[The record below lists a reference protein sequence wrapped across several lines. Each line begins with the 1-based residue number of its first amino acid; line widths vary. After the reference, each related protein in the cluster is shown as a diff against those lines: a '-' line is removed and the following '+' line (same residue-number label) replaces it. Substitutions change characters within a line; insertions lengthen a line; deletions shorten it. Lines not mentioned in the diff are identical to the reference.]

1 MQLKLG
7 SPPHESGIMD
17 RFKQNDHFPDIR
29 GPVRRGFGF
38 WSCYPGGD
46 VTVSP
51 MRFSKYDPAN
61 LTKTKHCPL
70 KQSLFQV
77 IICPN
82 SVYVNVLRVLT
93 LLVSSEVALAISLCG
108 PPDISYFMA
117 P

>member
-1 MQLKLG
+1 MADRDIVFHQLYHIKYAFWQRLPAAMQVKLG

-17 RFKQNDHFPDIR
+17 RYKQNAHFPDIR
-29 GPVRRGFGF
+29 GPVSRGFGF

-61 LTKTKHCPL
+61 PNKTKHCPL

-77 IICPN
+77 YIFGFATC
-82 SVYVNVLRVLT
+82 VRVEDL
-93 LLVSSEVALAISLCG
+93 S
-108 PPDISYFMA
+108 
-117 P
+117 